1 MKQWIVFTDSGDTLV
16 DETTQ
21 VFDDRG
27 IVLRAELI
35 PGARELLETLRR
47 MKIPVV
53 MVADGQAE
61 SFCNVYRYLEL
72 DGCFA
77 GRIYS
82 SDVGEEKPSPRMFEA
97 AMRAMGLTDEDK
109 PRILMMGNH
118 VKKDIVGANRFGL
131 TSVLID
137 WSRRYPTVPETA
149 EETPDYVIHRP
160 LELLELLCM
169 PEEKDSQR
177 PHFSR

>member
-21 VFDDRG
+21 VFDERG

-35 PGARELLETLRR
+35 PGARELLETLHREG
-47 MKIPVV
+47 IPVA

-61 SFCNVYRYLEL
+61 SFQNVYRYLGL
-72 DGCFA
+72 DRYFA
-77 GRIYS
+77 QRIYS
-82 SDVGEEKPSPRMFEA
+82 SDVGEEKPSPRMFETA
-97 AMRAMGLTDEDK
+97 LRAMGLTDADK

-149 EETPDYVIHRP
+149 DETPDYIIHGP
-160 LELLELLCM
+160 LGLLDVLRR
-169 PEEKDSQR
+169 QNG
-177 PHFSR
+177 